1 MSLPGGGAKGSDNIL
16 EMREAKVDLEL
27 EDLRHVPYLRIIPQ
41 LIRCLDFTPFEE
53 GKGLGERRGSLDER
67 HRERVRSVDQLV
79 EEWEGTGPVPAP
91 GMGKDWGQLSKVPS
105 KGGKSYQIKQEGER
119 WQQSQSP
126 ERFEDEHSELEA
138 AFIERPTPGR
148 YKGRSAPG

>member
-1 MSLPGGGAKGSDNIL
+1 
-16 EMREAKVDLEL
+16 
-27 EDLRHVPYLRIIPQ
+27 
-41 LIRCLDFTPFEE
+41 
-53 GKGLGERRGSLDER
+53 
-67 HRERVRSVDQLV
+67 
-79 EEWEGTGPVPAP
+79 
-91 GMGKDWGQLSKVPS
+91 MGKDWGQLSKVPS